1 MKQISIS
8 IILLFSVL
16 VQAQHGPTPVF
27 TKKARSAEIVNRQT
41 VTGSLSAPRISDVA
55 GIESGRVDEVHI
67 KRGDVVKEGDVLVV
81 LDNRRIK
88 HDIEITETE
97 FKEIDAAL
105 QRLKNESL
113 IQKKDLEALLKA
125 NKKFPGSVSDKA
137 IRAARLVITST
148 EGMVSEYEARK
159 PKLTAQLKKLKTA
172 LEDTTVRAPFEGVI
186 LERFTEKGAW
196 LSNGGKIAKLQS
208 FDLKVA
214 LEIPERIVPEL
225 LNENSVKA
233 YVNEGTKEL
242 KLSKFRILRQVDKE
256 SRNYTLLATIEK
268 DKNLLPGMS
277 VNAEIPT
284 AIKQKHLLIPTDA
297 IQRNGAGY
305 FVFKV
310 MPGQKGSSAMP
321 VMVQVLF
328 KHGAETAVVSP
339 MIKDGDAIIVEGN
352 ERLFPMMPVK
362 ATAAEK

>member
-8 IILLFSVL
+8 IFLLFSVIA
-16 VQAQHGPTPVF
+16 QAQHGPTPVF
-27 TKKARSAEIVNRQT
+27 TKKARTAEIVNLQK
-41 VTGSLSAPRISDVA
+41 VTGSLSAPKISDVA
-55 GIESGRVDEVHI
+55 GIEAGRVDEVHI
-67 KRGDVVKEGDVLVV
+67 KRGDVVKEGDLLIV

-88 HDIEITETE
+88 HDIEITKAQ
-97 FKEIDAAL
+97 FKEIDAGL
-105 QRLKNESL
+105 KRLKNEL
-113 IQKKDLEALLKA
+113 VIQNKDLDALQNA
-125 NKKFPGSVSDKA
+125 NKKFAGSVSDKD
-137 IRAARLVITST
+137 IRAARLFITST
-148 EGMVSEYEARK
+148 EGQISELEAKK
-159 PKLTAQLKKLKTA
+159 PSLNAQLEKLKTS
-172 LEDTTVRAPFEGVI
+172 LDDTVVKAPFSGVI

-196 LSNGGKIAKLQS
+196 LANGGKIAKLQS

-214 LEIPERIVPEL
+214 LEIPEKIKPEL
-225 LNENSVKA
+225 LTENAVKA
-233 YVNEGTKEL
+233 TANEGQKVL
-242 KLSKFRILRQVDKE
+242 KLSNFKILRQVDKE
-256 SRNYTLLATIEK
+256 SRNYVLLATIEK
-268 DKNLLPGMS
+268 DNNLLPGMS
-277 VNAEIPT
+277 ISAEIPT
-284 AIKQKHLLIPTDA
+284 AKKQKHLLIPSDA

-328 KHGAETAVVSP
+328 KHDTETAVVSP